1 MKQSSKCALGGITA
15 ALSLVMM
22 FSVAIVPFM
31 TYALPAIAG
40 ALTVF
45 MVVEVDKK
53 WAFGVYAA
61 VAILGMFLVPE
72 KEVAVMY
79 LALFG
84 YYPIVKALIESKV
97 PAVVGWL
104 LKIILFEITM
114 VVSYILMIKFMGVT
128 IDEMDTLG
136 KLAIPILLGAGTL
149 AFIIY
154 DFALTRLVSIYTRNW
169 RKHFRRYFK

>member
-22 FSVAIVPFM
+22 ISVAIVPFM

-40 ALTVF
+40 ALTIF

>member
-15 ALSLVMM
+15 ALSL
-22 FSVAIVPFM
+22 AIVPFM